1 MLCRQIINRKISE
14 RLKNDNSIYIY
25 VYIIID
31 DSYEL
36 YLKEVYLKYN
46 YV

>member
-1 MLCRQIINRKISE
+1 MLCRQTTNRKISE

-25 VYIIID
+25 AYIIID
-31 DSYEL
+31 DSHEL
-36 YLKEVYLKYN
+36 HLKEVYLKYN